1 MKLFWKGQDNP
12 AMLAS
17 GARYNYL
24 GFNDVLPKLLGITG
38 KLVYQP
44 VSRRGSLGL
53 YATCFSSG
61 LCWSRGHSSVTQKWL
76 FAFVSGTL
84 AVMIMAKFGDG
95 LSQSGSLGSFVRIGW
110 GDSLNRMSL
119 YLIPGVVALLILRAE
134 RARNHFEAKSNR

>member
-1 MKLFWKGQDNP
+1 MRLMKLFWKGQDNP

-53 YATCFSSG
+53 YTTCFSSG
-61 LCWSRGHSSVTQKWL
+61 LCCPRGYWSWAFECDTEMALCFRFRNPSCDDNSKIWRRAVSVGQSRWL
-76 FAFVSGTL
+76 F
-84 AVMIMAKFGDG
+84 
-95 LSQSGSLGSFVRIGW
+95 GW
-110 GDSLNRMSL
+110 LEMD
-119 YLIPGVVALLILRAE
+119 
-134 RARNHFEAKSNR
+134 